1 MRAHLVCVVVKRG
14 AALKSVLRGNFFEI
28 SRIANVICTAD
39 MLEKYD
45 KYGLVVYFEFRSLL
59 TTRGGEK
66 GGIIRSIR
74 SIRAKFKFF
83 FREAGKTRLLGAGD

>member
-1 MRAHLVCVVVKRG
+1 
-14 AALKSVLRGNFFEI
+14 
-28 SRIANVICTAD
+28 

-45 KYGLVVYFEFRSLL
+45 KYGLIVYFEFHSLL

-83 FREAGKTRLLGAGD
+83 SREAGKTRLLGAGDLPAVDKAHVASSTER

>member
-14 AALKSVLRGNFFEI
+14 LALKSVLRGNFFEI

-45 KYGLVVYFEFRSLL
+45 KYGLDVYFVYF
-59 TTRGGEK
+59 
-66 GGIIRSIR
+66 
-74 SIRAKFKFF
+74 
-83 FREAGKTRLLGAGD
+83 